1 MKQGEGGMLLLEG
14 SSLANGQKKDVQS
27 GNGRGFCRISSAA
40 WPTRLLFGVNGDF
53 AVNLAVGQDDQMN
66 T

>member
-14 SSLANGQKKDVQS
+14 SSLANGQKDVQS
-27 GNGRGFCRISSAA
+27 GNGRGFCQISSAA
-40 WPTRLLFGVNGDF
+40 WPMRLLFGVNGDF
-53 AVNLAVGQDDQMN
+53 AANLAVGQDDQMN